1 MTYTNT
7 NERNILTLVA
17 IACVL
22 AISSF
27 AFVGIARADDFNYS
41 EPYTSNYSE
50 PYTSNYSQPYAN
62 YSESYTQ
69 NYSEPYTNYSE
80 PYAQNYSEPYTSNYS
95 EPYST
100 AYYDTYTSFP
110 SYYDTYSP
118 TGYSSGY
125 DYGYSLSYSYG
136 SYGYSYPSYSSYV
149 SPSYAYATPSY
160 VQPSYSTSITT
171 VSNPTTITDSGNTN
185 TYAPYYSTYISTVSN
200 PTTITDSGNS
210 AYTSTYTSTTNIDS
224 HDVTNID
231 SHNVTN
237 VSSVSQ
243 ATPQYTAQ
251 AYMPSYPTYYPYYGS
266 SYSYPYTYSAT
277 PSCTITASAGANG
290 RVVLTWYSANATS
303 AYISPAVGSV
313 SPSGSTNIYPY
324 GNSLYTLTVSGAG
337 GSADCQT
344 SAYYNA
350 VATSVSVSS
359 TAPYVALTQI
369 PYTGFDYGPVGNAL
383 YWLGIL
389 GFAVAAAYLVVY
401 FIPALFRLRLV
412 SAPVRAM
419 NQNSAP
425 TVHAEQKDKVSAPVA
440 SYFGTRDAMVAVH
453 SKDGSAPRLVIT

>member
-171 VSNPTTITDSGNTN
+171 VSNPTTITDSGN
-185 TYAPYYSTYISTVSN
+185 
-200 PTTITDSGNS
+200 S

-224 HDVTNID
+224 HNVTNVD

-243 ATPQYTAQ
+243 ATPQYVAQ

-337 GSADCQT
+337 GSATCQT

>member
-1 MTYTNT
+1 
-7 NERNILTLVA
+7 
-17 IACVL
+17 
-22 AISSF
+22 
-27 AFVGIARADDFNYS
+27 
-41 EPYTSNYSE
+41 
-50 PYTSNYSQPYAN
+50 
-62 YSESYTQ
+62 
-69 NYSEPYTNYSE
+69 
-80 PYAQNYSEPYTSNYS
+80 
-95 EPYST
+95 
-100 AYYDTYTSFP
+100 
-110 SYYDTYSP
+110 
-118 TGYSSGY
+118 
-125 DYGYSLSYSYG
+125 
-136 SYGYSYPSYSSYV
+136 V

-251 AYMPSYPTYYPYYGS
+251 AYLPSYPTYYPYYGS

-337 GSADCQT
+337 GSATCQT

-453 SKDGSAPRLVIT
+453 SKDGSAPRLVITRS